1 MAGLGRLCRAQ
12 QNAIA
17 SAPPFPGIDRI
28 EARFFGD
35 AFTPHRHD
43 TYALGVTLYGVQTFR
58 YRGERRIST
67 PGKAIVIHPD
77 ELHDGGAGTE
87 HGLRYRMLYLE
98 PALLR
103 QALPPR
109 AELPFLSDPVVGDAS
124 LVRTLWGSLEDLE
137 TGLDELA
144 ADQWVEDI
152 AACLSRHMRGPSR
165 ITTKIDTARME
176 SVRDYLAENAERGIS
191 SNELESAAGLDRF
204 EIARQFRR
212 LFGTSPHRYLVM
224 RRLAR
229 ARALIERG
237 RPLAEIAVDTG
248 FADQS
253 HLNRQFKKAFGMTP
267 GRWRSLTRDG
277 G

>member
-1 MAGLGRLCRAQ
+1 MCRPECSG
-12 QNAIA
+12 IA
-17 SAPPFPGIDRI
+17 SAPRFPGIDRI

-58 YRGERRIST
+58 YRGALRTST

-87 HGLRYRMLYLE
+87 DGLRYRMLYLE

-109 AELPFLSDPVVGDAS
+109 AELPFVSDPVVGDQH
-124 LVRTLWGSLEDLE
+124 LVRTLLSSLEDLE
-137 TGLDELA
+137 AGLEELA
-144 ADQWVEDI
+144 ADQLVEDI
-152 AACLSRHMRGPSR
+152 AACLSRHVRGSR
-165 ITTKIDTARME
+165 RIASRLDPVRMK
-176 SVRDYLAENAERGIS
+176 SVRDYLAENASRPIS
-191 SNELESAAGLDRF
+191 SIELETAAGLDRF

-212 LFGTSPHRYLVM
+212 FFGTSPHRYLVM
-224 RRLAR
+224 RRLAW
-229 ARALIERG
+229 ARSLIEQG
-237 RPLAEIAVDTG
+237 RPLAEIAMETG

-253 HLNRQFKKAFGMTP
+253 HLNRQFKKAFGVTP
-267 GRWRSLTRDG
+267 GRWRVLTRNG
-277 G
+277 A